1 MIFKIMNENREVF
14 YDDEKFSRKIR
25 KTKNYTEEEL
35 KELESKMVHHFRV
48 LDDDNITYFWGVSSS
63 DESFAPLD
71 MVGLACGCTQIQ
83 YKNKYG
89 KYETL

>member
-14 YDDEKFSRKIR
+14 DDEKFSRKIR
-25 KTKNYTEEEL
+25 KTKNYTDEEL
-35 KELESKMVHHFRV
+35 QELLPKMVHHFRV
-48 LDDDNITYFWGVSSS
+48 LDDDNVTYFWGVSSS

-71 MVGLACGCTQIQ
+71 MIGVAYGCTQIK

-89 KYETL
+89 KYEKL

>member
-14 YDDEKFSRKIR
+14 DDEKFSRKIR
-25 KTKNYTEEEL
+25 KTKNYTDEQL
-35 KELESKMVHHFRV
+35 KELESKMVHRFRV
-48 LDDDNITYFWGVSSS
+48 LDDDNVTYFWGISSS

-71 MVGLACGCTQIQ
+71 MVGLAYGCTQIQ